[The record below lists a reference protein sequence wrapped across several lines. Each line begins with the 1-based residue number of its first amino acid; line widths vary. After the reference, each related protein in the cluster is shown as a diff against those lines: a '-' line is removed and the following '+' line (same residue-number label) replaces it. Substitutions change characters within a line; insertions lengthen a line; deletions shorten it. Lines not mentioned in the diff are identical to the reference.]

1 MRQLFILCVVMLLP
15 FTSQATPI
23 LAGDTATILM
33 VGDSRPDN
41 PNNVFAE
48 LRLEALSTT
57 EIQFTFDL
65 LDSFES
71 EDAGLTPPYYHSGA
85 KLDAF
90 YFNLDGELSQFSF
103 SDFQPAGWLM
113 NELDSPTCT
122 VGGTAKG
129 SGKAC
134 FAFEADKPNPGNAVE
149 DVTVSTDLI
158 FTVTKDSAWVIEDF
172 TDAPLGV
179 SNDDAAGPGGIFGA
193 HVQALDL
200 SCNVITSFD
209 DDQDSDCSDSAF
221 IYGGGLEFT
230 TVSIDPDPDPI
241 SEPAHLALFSLALIG
256 MGVGVRRRRQ
266 Q

>member
-1 MRQLFILCVVMLLP
+1 MRKLYLLCVVMLLP

-33 VGDSRPDN
+33 VGDSRPAN

-65 LDSFES
+65 LDSTES
-71 EDAGLTPPYYHSGA
+71 GDAGLTPPYYHSGA

-90 YFNLDGELSQFSF
+90 YFNLDGELDQFSF
-103 SDFQPAGWLM
+103 SGIAPTGWVID
-113 NELDSPTCT
+113 ELDSPTCAI
-122 VGGTAKG
+122 GGTAKG
-129 SGKAC
+129 SGGAC
-134 FAFEADKPNPGNAVE
+134 FAFEADIPPPGRGVE
-149 DVTVSTDLI
+149 DVTVSNDLI

-172 TDAPLGV
+172 DDAPLGV
-179 SNDDAAGPGGIFGA
+179 SNDDAAGSGGIFGA
-193 HVQALDL
+193 HVQALDFT
-200 SCNVITSFD
+200 CDVITSFD
-209 DDQDSDCSDSAF
+209 DEDSGCSDSAF

>member
-1 MRQLFILCVVMLLP
+1 MRKLFLLCVVMLLP

-33 VGDSRPDN
+33 VGDSRPAN

-48 LRLEALSTT
+48 LRLEALSDT

-65 LDSFES
+65 LDWTES
-71 EDAGLTPPYYHSGA
+71 GDAGLTPPYFHSGA

-90 YFNLDGELSQFSF
+90 YFNLNGELDQFSF
-103 SDFQPAGWLM
+103 SGLAPTGWAID
-113 NELDSPTCT
+113 ELDSPTCAI
-122 VGGTAKG
+122 GGTAKG
-129 SGKAC
+129 SGGAC
-134 FAFEADKPNPGNAVE
+134 FAFEADIPPPGKDVE
-149 DVTVSTDLI
+149 DVTVSNDLI
-158 FTVTKDSAWVIEDF
+158 FTVTKNSAWVIEDF
-172 TDAPLGV
+172 DGAPLGK

-193 HVQALDL
+193 HVQALELTCD
-200 SCNVITSFD
+200 VITSFD
-209 DDQDSDCSDSAF
+209 DDQDSECSDSAF
-221 IYGGGLEFT
+221 IYGGGLEIT
-230 TVSIDPDPDPI
+230 TFGIDPDPI